1 MKKYF
6 LIAKIAWDE
15 MLIYRTSF
23 IMWRV
28 RIILQLLTMYF
39 LWLAILSSDRLL
51 LGYTQSG
58 MLTYILGTSLVT
70 SIVLSSRSYAVG
82 EEINSGNLLNF
93 LIRPINY
100 FTYWFS
106 KDIGDKTLNI
116 IFSIFELIILFF
128 ILHPPLFFQTK
139 IIYLILFLF
148 SISIAL
154 VNYFFFNILLG
165 LVGFWSP
172 EVWAP
177 RFIFITLLS
186 FFAGGLFPLDILPKS
201 IFHILQ
207 LLPFTYFLYFP
218 LKIYLGSLSV
228 NEILF
233 GLFISSAWT
242 FILYSIVRF
251 IWSKGLKVYT
261 AYGR

>member
-139 IIYLILFLF
+139 IFYL
-148 SISIAL
+148 
-154 VNYFFFNILLG
+154 
-165 LVGFWSP
+165 
-172 EVWAP
+172 
-177 RFIFITLLS
+177 
-186 FFAGGLFPLDILPKS
+186 
-201 IFHILQ
+201 
-207 LLPFTYFLYFP
+207 
-218 LKIYLGSLSV
+218 
-228 NEILF
+228 
-233 GLFISSAWT
+233 
-242 FILYSIVRF
+242 
-251 IWSKGLKVYT
+251 
-261 AYGR
+261 